1 MHPGRVAARRLAAA
15 NHPLFHL
22 FLRVAMNPHA
32 SAPAPDVT
40 VGKSIHGYQVLRSES
55 LPEIHSVFYELVHP
69 PTGARHIHISR
80 PDRENTF
87 GVVFKTVPQDS
98 TGVAHILEH
107 VVLCGS
113 ERFPVRD
120 PFFSMLKRS
129 LSTFMNAFTASDW
142 TMYPFASQN
151 RKDFYNLLDVYL
163 DAAFFPKL
171 DELSFKQEGHRLEV
185 AQDES
190 THDRLEYKGVVYN
203 EMKGAMS
210 SPDQVMV
217 RSILKALCPDTTY
230 AHNSGGEPSDIP
242 ALTYAQLRE
251 FHRRHY
257 HPSNAYFFTYG
268 DLPLSGHLAFI
279 EKTVLRRFAAIDPGT
294 EVTPQPRWDS
304 PRTAA
309 FSYPLG
315 RGEDATKKHQTCVAW
330 LASDIRDTEQV
341 LCLSLLE
348 QILIGNAG
356 SPLRKALIDSGLG
369 SALCDGSGYDA
380 ENRDTHFTVGL
391 KDVERT
397 ASETVEGIIF
407 NVLRR
412 LVESGIDPELVESA
426 IHQLEFHRR
435 EITNTPY
442 PYGIRLL
449 LAVSST
455 WIHGGDPLRVLKFDQ
470 DLANIRRQMEQGRFF
485 ERQLAHFFLENPHR
499 LHLTLSP
506 DPDMAERESRRVQEK
521 LEQAHRNM
529 SADEVERLRR
539 DADALRRLQEAQ
551 EPLDCLPTLEREDI
565 PSEVEKIAE
574 SGTDPR
580 WPVSYFEQAT
590 SGIVYVAA
598 TAGCHGLPAP
608 LTARVPVFCHAFAR
622 MGTRRR
628 DYSEMA
634 RRIDA
639 FTGGVGLS
647 ANPRTGFDRS
657 GQCVPFVALTSKS
670 LDRNLSAMFDIL
682 AELLGESDFSNTAR
696 LKTLLLEY
704 RAGLEAMVIHNGHRL
719 AMSLAS
725 RRFSRAR
732 ALSEDW
738 SGIHQLKDLKRLL
751 DGLSNE
757 RLEDLA
763 SDLARV
769 AASVWDGSSFRMAVI
784 GERDAAGRAREQVA
798 GILGAIRTGGAET
811 PVGAGEGFPGDR
823 LREGW
828 STETAVN
835 FVAAAFPT
843 VRLEHADSAALAV
856 MAKLLRSLYLHR
868 EIREKGGAYGGFAL
882 YHSEDGVFCLASYRD
897 PHIVATLNVFEGA
910 FGFLRGGEFS
920 ETDIKEAI
928 LQVCSEFDKPDPP
941 GPAARKAFFR
951 RIIALSDEIR
961 ERFKQR
967 LIGLRR
973 QDVIAAAEQ
982 YFDGGLEHCS
992 VAVIG
997 SDEKLREAN
1006 AKLQEPLELHKI

>member
-1 MHPGRVAARRLAAA
+1 
-15 NHPLFHL
+15 
-22 FLRVAMNPHA
+22 MNPHYKTLA
-32 SAPAPDVT
+32 RDLT
-40 VGKSIHGYQVLRSES
+40 VGDGVHGYQVVRVEP
-55 LPEIHSVFYELVHP
+55 LPEIHARFYELVHP
-69 PTGARHIHISR
+69 PTGTRHLHISR

-87 GVVFKTVPQDS
+87 GVIFKTVPRDS

-163 DAAFFPKL
+163 DAAFFPRL
-171 DELSFKQEGHRLEV
+171 DELSFKQEGHRLEIGSDD
-185 AQDES
+185 AANE
-190 THDRLEYKGVVYN
+190 RLECKGVVYN

-210 SPDQVMV
+210 SPDQIMA
-217 RSILKALCPDTTY
+217 RSILKALYPDTTY
-230 AHNSGGEPSDIP
+230 AHNSGGDPADIP
-242 ALTYAQLRE
+242 CLTYAQLKE

-268 DLPLSGHLAFI
+268 DLPLAEHLAFI
-279 EKTVLRRFAAIDPGT
+279 EKTVLQRFEAIDPDT
-294 EVTPQPRWDS
+294 DVMPQPRWDG

-309 FSYPLG
+309 FFYPFG
-315 RGEDATKKHQTCVAW
+315 RGDDPTKKHQAGVSW
-330 LASDIRDTEQV
+330 LTSDIRDTQEV

-369 SALCDGSGYDA
+369 SALCDGSGFDA

-391 KDVERT
+391 KDVER
-397 ASETVEGIIF
+397 AAAEDVERIVF
-407 NVLRR
+407 DVLRG
-412 LVESGIDPELVESA
+412 LAENGIDPELIESA

-455 WIHGGDPLRVLKFDQ
+455 WIHGGDPLRVLKFDA
-470 DLANIRRQMEQGRFF
+470 DLAEIRRRMAEGRFF
-485 ERQLAHFFLENPHR
+485 EQQLARTFLDNLHR
-499 LHLTLSP
+499 LRLTLSP
-506 DPDMAERESRRVQEK
+506 DPDMAEREARREREK
-521 LEQAHRNM
+521 LEHVRRGL
-529 SADEVERLRR
+529 SADAVERLRR
-539 DADALRRLQEAQ
+539 DADALRRRQEAD
-551 EPLDCLPTLEREDI
+551 EPIDCLPTLEREDI
-565 PSEVEKIAE
+565 PPDVEKIAL
-574 SGTDPR
+574 TAADPHR
-580 WPVSYFEQAT
+580 PVGYYEQAT

-598 TAGCHGLPAP
+598 AADCGGLPEP
-608 LTARVPVFCHAFAR
+608 LIGRVPFFCHAFSR
-622 MGTRRR
+622 MGTARRNF
-628 DYSEMA
+628 SEMA

-647 ANPRTGFDRS
+647 ANPRTGFGDNGRC
-657 GQCVPFVALTSKS
+657 QPLVALTSKS
-670 LDRNLSAMFDIL
+670 LVRNLDPMFDIL
-682 AELLGESDFSNTAR
+682 AELLGESVFSDTGR

-704 RAGLEAMVIHNGHRL
+704 RAGLEAMVVHNGHRL
-719 AMSLAS
+719 AMSLAA
-725 RRFSRAR
+725 RRFSRSR

-738 SGIHQLKDLKRLL
+738 SGIHQLQSVKRLL
-751 DGLSNE
+751 DGLTHD
-757 RLEDLA
+757 RLDALA
-763 SDLARV
+763 SELTRI
-769 AASVWDGSSFRMAVI
+769 AASAWDSARFRMAVI
-784 GERDAAGRAREQVA
+784 GERDAVGRAGEQVDR
-798 GILGAIRTGGAET
+798 ILNAIADGEADPRVHSE
-811 PVGAGEGFPGDR
+811 EGFPGDR
-823 LREGW
+823 LWEGW

-843 VRLEHADSAALAV
+843 VRLEHADSAVLAV
-856 MAKLLRSLYLHR
+856 MAKLMRSLYLHR

-882 YHSEDGVFCLASYRD
+882 YNSEDGVFSLASYRD
-897 PHIVATLNVFEGA
+897 PRIAATLDVFDGA
-910 FGFLRGGEFS
+910 FGFLRSGAYS

-951 RIIALSDEIR
+951 SIVGLSDEIR
-961 ERFKQR
+961 EQFKHR
-967 LIGLRR
+967 LIGLGRHE
-973 QDVIAAAEQ
+973 VMAAAEQ
-982 YFDGGLEHCS
+982 YFSAGLNACS

-997 SDEKLREAN
+997 SEEKLGEAN
-1006 AKLQEPLELHKI
+1006 AKLHVPLELHQI